1 MRGRRRLLVV
11 AGAATFAT
19 VFAVTGVSGP
29 AQARAAAPT
38 GTVTTGTVTTGTVLP
53 ASTALATSAVLAT
66 SAALPSLPAS
76 AALPSLPASAALPSR
91 SAVPARAT
99 GYPPFTAP
107 GKTLKLGAKGSVVKA
122 LQARLK
128 ELGYV
133 PGSVDGRYG
142 GATLTAVWA
151 FQKVQGITP
160 TSTVAARTW
169 RALENPRAPK
179 VLVPRGK
186 ATRVEV
192 NLTKQ
197 VMVLYRGGVPV
208 LISHISS
215 GSGIPYTEYATWNGT
230 RQRFSG
236 SARTPTGDYKTTWRV
251 KGWHRSYLGQLYNPI
266 FFNGG
271 IALHGAL
278 SVPLYPASHGCVRL
292 PMNVAELLPGM
303 LGKGVPVHVRGAF
316 RR

>member
-1 MRGRRRLLVV
+1 MMRGRRRLLVA
-11 AGAATFAT
+11 AGVVTFAT
-19 VFAVTGVSGP
+19 AFAATGAAGT
-29 AQARAAAPT
+29 AQ
-38 GTVTTGTVTTGTVLP
+38 
-53 ASTALATSAVLAT
+53 ASTAAPAEAVLG
-66 SAALPSLPAS
+66 ALPALSPSSALPAR
-76 AALPSLPASAALPSR
+76 A
-91 SAVPARAT
+91 AVPARAT
-99 GYPPFTAP
+99 GYAPFTAP
-107 GKTLKLGAKGSVVKA
+107 GKTLKLGAKGSAVKA

-133 PGSVDGRYG
+133 PGSIDGRYG
-142 GATLTAVWA
+142 GGTQMAGWAV
-151 FQKVQGITP
+151 QKGQGVTP
-160 TSTVAARTW
+160 TSTIAARTW

-186 ATRVEV
+186 ANRVEV

-215 GSGIPYTEYATWNGT
+215 GSGIPYTEWATWNGK

-236 SARTPTGDYKTTWRV
+236 SARTPTGDYRTTWRV

-292 PMNVAELLPGM
+292 PMSVAEILPGM
-303 LGKGVPVHVRGAF
+303 LGTGVPVHVRGAF

>member
-1 MRGRRRLLVV
+1 MMRGRRRLLVAV
-11 AGAATFAT
+11 GAVTFAT
-19 VFAVTGVSGP
+19 AFAATGVAGT
-29 AQARAAAPT
+29 AQARTVVPV
-38 GTVTTGTVTTGTVLP
+38 GVVTTGTALP
-53 ASTALATSAVLAT
+53 A
-66 SAALPSLPAS
+66 LPALPAS
-76 AALPSLPASAALPSR
+76 AESSALPALTALTAR
-91 SAVPARAT
+91 GAVPARAT
-99 GYPPFTAP
+99 GYPAFTAP
-107 GKTLKLGAKGSVVKA
+107 GKTLKLGAKGSAVKA

-197 VMVLYRGGVPV
+197 VMVLYRGGAPV

-215 GSGIPYTEYATWNGT
+215 GSGIPYTEYATWNGK

-292 PMNVAELLPGM
+292 PMNVAEMLPGM

>member
-1 MRGRRRLLVV
+1 MMRGRRRLLVAV
-11 AGAATFAT
+11 GAVTFAT
-19 VFAVTGVSGP
+19 AFAATGVAGT
-29 AQARAAAPT
+29 AQARTAVPV
-38 GTVTTGTVTTGTVLP
+38 GVVTTGTALP
-53 ASTALATSAVLAT
+53 A
-66 SAALPSLPAS
+66 LPAS
-76 AALPSLPASAALPSR
+76 AESSALPALPAR
-91 SAVPARAT
+91 GAVPARAT
-99 GYPPFTAP
+99 GYPAFTAP
-107 GKTLKLGAKGSVVKA
+107 GKTLKLGAKGSAVKA

-197 VMVLYRGGVPV
+197 VMVLYRGGAPV

-215 GSGIPYTEYATWNGT
+215 GSGIPYTEYATWNGK

-292 PMNVAELLPGM
+292 PMNVAEMLPGM

>member
-1 MRGRRRLLVV
+1 MRSRRRLAAAALVA
-11 AGAATFAT
+11 AGAVTFAT
-19 VFAVTGVSGP
+19 AGLTGTAQARTASAGAVPTGSALSAGAVVP
-29 AQARAAAPT
+29 ARAAA
-38 GTVTTGTVTTGTVLP
+38 
-53 ASTALATSAVLAT
+53 
-66 SAALPSLPAS
+66 
-76 AALPSLPASAALPSR
+76 
-91 SAVPARAT
+91 
-99 GYPPFTAP
+99 YPPFTAP
-107 GKTLKLGAKGSVVKA
+107 GTTLKLGAKGSAVKA
-122 LQARLK
+122 LQSRLR

-133 PGSVDGRYG
+133 PGSADGRYG

-151 FQKVQGITP
+151 FQKVQGIKP

-179 VLVPRGK
+179 ILVPNGK

-197 VMVLYRGGVPV
+197 IMVLYQGGAPV

-215 GSGIPYTEYATWNGT
+215 GSGIPYTEYATWNGK
-230 RQRFSG
+230 RQKFSG

-251 KGWHRSYLGQLYNPI
+251 AGWHRSYLGQLYNPI

-292 PMNVAELLPGM
+292 PMQVAEILPGM

-316 RR
+316 AR

>member
-1 MRGRRRLLVV
+1 MMRGRRRLLVAV
-11 AGAATFAT
+11 GAATFAT
-19 VFAVTGVSGP
+19 AFAATGVSGT
-29 AQARAAAPT
+29 AQARTAVPA
-38 GTVTTGTVTTGTVLP
+38 GTVTAGTALP
-53 ASTALATSAVLAT
+53 ALQASS
-66 SAALPSLPAS
+66 ALPALPA
-76 AALPSLPASAALPSR
+76 LPPR

-107 GKTLKLGAKGSVVKA
+107 GKTLKLGAKGSAVKA

-197 VMVLYRGGVPV
+197 VMVLYRGGAPV

-215 GSGIPYTEYATWNGT
+215 GSGIPYTEYATWNGK

-236 SARTPTGDYKTTWRV
+236 SARTPTGDYATTWRAR
-251 KGWHRSYLGQLYNPI
+251 GWHRSYLGQLYNPI

-292 PMNVAELLPGM
+292 PMNVAEILPGM

>member
-1 MRGRRRLLVV
+1 MMRGRRRLLVAV
-11 AGAATFAT
+11 GAVTFAT
-19 VFAVTGVSGP
+19 AFAATGVAGT
-29 AQARAAAPT
+29 AQARTAVPV
-38 GTVTTGTVTTGTVLP
+38 GVVTTGTALP
-53 ASTALATSAVLAT
+53 A
-66 SAALPSLPAS
+66 LPAS
-76 AALPSLPASAALPSR
+76 AESSALPALPALPALTALTAR
-91 SAVPARAT
+91 GAVPARAT
-99 GYPPFTAP
+99 GYPAFAAP
-107 GKTLKLGAKGSVVKA
+107 GKTLKLGAKGSAVKA

-197 VMVLYRGGVPV
+197 VMVLYRGGAPV

-215 GSGIPYTEYATWNGT
+215 GSGIPYTEYATWNGK

-292 PMNVAELLPGM
+292 PMNVAEMLPGM

>member
-1 MRGRRRLLVV
+1 MRGRRRLLVA
-11 AGAATFAT
+11 AGVVTFAT
-19 VFAVTGVSGP
+19 AFAATGAAGT
-29 AQARAAAPT
+29 AQAGTVVPARA
-38 GTVTTGTVTTGTVLP
+38 VTTGAVLGALP
-53 ASTALATSAVLAT
+53 AFSPSSALPALPAI
-66 SAALPSLPAS
+66 AALPA
-76 AALPSLPASAALPSR
+76 R
-91 SAVPARAT
+91 GAVPARAA
-99 GYPPFTAP
+99 GYAPFTAP
-107 GKTLKLGAKGSVVKA
+107 GKTLKLGAKGSAVKA

-142 GATLTAVWA
+142 GATLMAVWA

-160 TSTVAARTW
+160 TSTIAARTW

-179 VLVPRGK
+179 VLVPRGR
-186 ATRVEV
+186 ASRVEV

-215 GSGIPYTEYATWNGT
+215 GSGIPYTEYATWNGK

-236 SARTPTGDYKTTWRV
+236 SARTPTGDYRTTWRV

-292 PMNVAELLPGM
+292 PMSVAEILPRM